1 MDELCHRGD
10 KIMNLAVETNEDG
23 TVNLTDNDGNL
34 IVQNGTLEECESV
47 IDEMIEELEDFKQ
60 GLFD

>member
-1 MDELCHRGD
+1 
-10 KIMNLAVETNEDG
+10 MNLAVETNEDG